1 MLLLALDLGYSVA
14 LVLCFDRAARTRQ
27 GKSYND
33 RFRLA
38 IGKPFRHAGTRQKFM
53 NPLATTVSRRAKLDC
68 CDRRFESTRN
78 VSLPLAFE
86 REWRR
91 RCFGMACKP
100 ANSQHACDWNEDA
113 KERGIGIGDS
123 ASHRTTRMRIGRSEN
138 TQQPARVVPYSGPV
152 MRMASDANDPHHRM
166 RREDCPCETAR
177 LPHSGACVC

>member
-123 ASHRTTRMRIGRSEN
+123 ASHRTTRMRIERCEN
-138 TQQPARVVPYSGPV
+138 IQRPTDSTSCGQPVT
-152 MRMASDANDPHHRM
+152 RMSFDANDQHHQM
-166 RREDCPCETAR
+166 RW
-177 LPHSGACVC
+177 

>member
-1 MLLLALDLGYSVA
+1 MLLLALGLVYSVA

-68 CDRRFESTRN
+68 CHRSFESTRN

-86 REWRR
+86 RGWRR

-113 KERGIGIGDS
+113 KEHGIEICDS
-123 ASHRTTRMRIGRSEN
+123 ASHRTTRMRIKRSEN

-152 MRMASDANDPHHRM
+152 MRMASDANDENHRVAASDGEL
-166 RREDCPCETAR
+166 RTRPAR
-177 LPHSGACVC
+177 NSGALS